1 MRRSSSSK
9 GSGLTRAEFMKVVLG
24 SVATGAVL
32 GIGRPF
38 LWAAESPLLTRKI
51 PKSGEVLPVVGL
63 GTAETFGVADAPE
76 AYNARKKVLKA
87 LLEGGG
93 KIVDTSPTY
102 ASAESV
108 VGRALQEL
116 GLRDKAF
123 IATKISISGEQAG
136 IAQHQKSVKDL
147 RTTKI
152 DLLQVHN
159 LRDTEAHLKTLR
171 RLKEQGQIRY
181 LGVTH
186 FQASSYGRLAEILR
200 REPLDFVQLN
210 YSLEVRE
217 AEKVLLPLA
226 KDKGVAVLVNLP
238 FGRASLFRKVRG
250 KTLPEWAADFDAK
263 SWGQIF
269 LKFILANDAVT
280 AVIPGTTNPVHM
292 VDNLEAGRGRLPDA
306 AQIRRILDY
315 LAGV

>member
-24 SVATGAVL
+24 NVAAGAVL
-32 GIGRPF
+32 SMGHPF
-38 LWAAESPLLTRKI
+38 LWAAESPLLTRRI
-51 PKSGEVLPVVGL
+51 PKSGELLPVVGL
-63 GTAETFGVADAPE
+63 GTAQSFGDADDPQSF
-76 AYNARKKVLKA
+76 NARKEVLKA

-93 KIVDTSPTY
+93 TIVDTSPTY
-102 ASAESV
+102 DAAESV

-123 IATKISISGEQAG
+123 IATKISIGGEQAG

-159 LRDTEAHLKTLR
+159 LRDTEAHLRTLR

-186 FQASSYGRLAEILR
+186 SQTSAHGRLAEVLR

-210 YSLEVRE
+210 YSLDVRE

-238 FGRASLFRKVRG
+238 LGRGSLFRKVRG
-250 KTLPEWAADFDAK
+250 KKLPEWAAEFDAK
-263 SWGQIF
+263 SWGQVF

-280 AVIPGTTNPVHM
+280 AVIPGTTKPEHM
-292 VDNLEAGRGRLPDA
+292 RDNLGAGRGRLPDA
-306 AQIRRILDY
+306 NQIKRIVDTI
-315 LAGV
+315 ASV